1 MKHDLFIDG
10 NIKEYTWTIKTGE
23 KLAEQIRTHPPAYMS
38 GGKLDVKAIEE
49 SKFIALHIG
58 IYWGLGVYIIKDND
72 EVNVM
77 CDSKTMYEIFTQE
90 KISDN
95 QIIND
100 KIRFIN
106 QLTELR
112 KLKINFQ
119 LIDTNDNLSTRH
131 LFAEGSDTA
140 GRDSFSYV

>member
-1 MKHDLFIDG
+1 MEHDLFFDG
-10 NIKEYTWTIKTGE
+10 NVKEYTWTIKTGE
-23 KLAEQIRTHPPAYMS
+23 KLAEQIRKHPPAYLS

-72 EVNVM
+72 QVNVM
-77 CDSKTMYEIFTQE
+77 CDSKLMYEVFTQG
-90 KISDN
+90 KKSDN

-100 KIRFIN
+100 KIHFIN
-106 QLTELR
+106 QLTKLR
-112 KLKINFQ
+112 KLKMNFQ
-119 LIDTNDNLSTRH
+119 LIDVEENLSTKH
-131 LFAEGSDTA
+131 LFAEGKDTA